1 MGVRWQACW
10 TVTTGDT
17 VDWYEYDRCLRG
29 FSYPLRKPA
38 TADCARSPDAQAA
51 CSHQSPL
58 LPRTRPARRA
68 HPHSPGRPRRPGR
81 MQSASTG
88 STATRHATPDSSLGR
103 GVDKQGLDSP
113 FDSGSAARRSPSSV
127 GRHPVVFTAR
137 ARSTSRRPRRV
148 PRRGQL
154 DSQGS
159 SERGDPKGR
168 GEQLFGFTHNPQ
180 HLIVDSAASRGR
192 GGSRARQRERRSV
205 SAQPRALG
213 AWPRQ
218 RPPCTLPASTHI
230 CALMSRLEG
239 VINLPPPTVPR
250 SRKRRVCSP
259 ITHWGD
265 LRTSSGHQVGFSGMR
280 GGL

>member
-51 CSHQSPL
+51 CS
-58 LPRTRPARRA
+58 LPCCRGPAQHGAHTRTVPVDLDAQAACSQPRRA
-68 HPHSPGRPRRPGR
+68 RQLLDTLLRTARSDE
-81 MQSASTG
+81 AST
-88 STATRHATPDSSLGR
+88 SKALTAPRQR
-103 GVDKQGLDSP
+103 V
-113 FDSGSAARRSPSSV
+113 SGSGRSPSSV

-192 GGSRARQRERRSV
+192 GGSRARQREHRSV

-250 SRKRRVCSP
+250 SRKRRGCSP

>member
-1 MGVRWQACW
+1 MQSPLLPRGPAQHGAHTR
-10 TVTTGDT
+10 TVP
-17 VDWYEYDRCLRG
+17 VDL
-29 FSYPLRKPA
+29 
-38 TADCARSPDAQAA
+38 DAQAA
-51 CSHQSPL
+51 CSQPRRARQLLDTLLRTARSDEASTSKALTAPSTAGQRLDGARRASADTRSSSPHA
-58 LPRTRPARRA
+58 PARRVGDRGA
-68 HPHSPGRPRRPGR
+68 CRV
-81 MQSASTG
+81 AG
-88 STATRHATPDSSLGR
+88 SS
-103 GVDKQGLDSP
+103 
-113 FDSGSAARRSPSSV
+113 
-127 GRHPVVFTAR
+127 TAR
-137 ARSTSRRPRRV
+137 A
-148 PRRGQL
+148 QA
-154 DSQGS
+154 
-159 SERGDPKGR
+159 ERGAPRGR
-168 GEQLFGFTHNPQ
+168 GEHLFGFTHNPQ

-192 GGSRARQRERRSV
+192 GGSRARQREHRSV

-250 SRKRRVCSP
+250 SRKRRGCSP